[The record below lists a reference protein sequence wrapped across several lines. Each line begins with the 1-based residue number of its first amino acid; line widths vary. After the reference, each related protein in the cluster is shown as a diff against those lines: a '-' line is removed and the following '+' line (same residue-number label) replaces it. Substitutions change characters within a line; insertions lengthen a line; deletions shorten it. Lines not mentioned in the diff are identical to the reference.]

1 MGAPFSYVIY
11 NYNMLPECQTSRN
24 KNRSSSSGLIQIQ
37 ITEEYELQLFSTSS
51 LYLKLIW
58 NIVEGRTKGRTGD
71 ESKHENPAN
80 ILNSSVRW
88 VGPTQA
94 NLGREG

>member
-24 KNRSSSSGLIQIQ
+24 KNRSV
-37 ITEEYELQLFSTSS
+37 YELQLFSTSS